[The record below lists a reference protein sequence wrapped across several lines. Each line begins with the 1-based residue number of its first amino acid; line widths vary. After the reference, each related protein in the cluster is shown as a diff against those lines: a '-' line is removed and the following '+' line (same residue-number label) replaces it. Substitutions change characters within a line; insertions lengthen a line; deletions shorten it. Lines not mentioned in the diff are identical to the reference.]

1 MHAYVCS
8 EDPTMTLQRY
18 VSHAFNQDDPAV
30 LACAISFIILS
41 MQCLRM
47 NLDQSELPIPA
58 SELVDRYVSDIDR
71 HVVSDDELS
80 MSLEGI
86 ENILLQ
92 SQYYGNIGRPRKAW
106 TIIRR
111 GLSHSMLLGMH
122 RCIVLPHA
130 RSPYLKRQESVW
142 WHLLEC
148 DSYLSLLLGLP
159 SFLVTC
165 LYNSKDGAIN
175 TSEAMSASIF
185 RRNLSIIVSAI
196 SQMSPEISPLSLL
209 KTIEIDNQLR
219 DLAHNMP
226 RCWWDLVVPSRDN
239 ISEIMDLNE
248 RMNAQ
253 IWFYQ
258 AQAYLHLPFIVENID
273 NHSYEQNHEKCL
285 QASREIMKIYII
297 LREVLGATIH
307 ICRIIDFQ
315 TFTAAVILILGL
327 LSRKHN
333 ITVDHS
339 GQDKSDWNLIHQ
351 VVDAFRQVSVE
362 DENLTAVQCLQ
373 SLEKLVSIGQGRF
386 PTENEF
392 SKSRIFI
399 PYFGMISVRP
409 GCNYTMAAARSETHQ
424 DGKPAREP
432 PFGSAAEESLH
443 IDIFNTPFLHKIVE
457 NCNMITKHPVSK
469 QFPCHDAM
477 ATDID
482 QDWSWMLNEQYHSHS

>member
-1 MHAYVCS
+1 
-8 EDPTMTLQRY
+8 MTLQRY

-41 MQCLRM
+41 MQCLRT

-58 SELVDRYVSDIDR
+58 AELVDRYVSDIDR

-130 RSPYLKRQESVW
+130 QSPYLKRQESVW
-142 WHLLEC
+142 WHLLE
-148 DSYLSLLLGLP
+148 Y
-159 SFLVTC
+159 
-165 LYNSKDGAIN
+165 GAIN
-175 TSEAMSASIF
+175 TSEAMSGSIF

-196 SQMSPEISPLSLL
+196 SQMSPEISPLSLP

-226 RCWWDLVVPSRDN
+226 PCWWDLVVPSRDN
-239 ISEIMDLNE
+239 IPEMMDLNE

-258 AQAYLHLPFIVENID
+258 AQAYLHLPFIVEHID

-285 QASREIMKIYII
+285 QASHEKMKIYIM
-297 LREVLGATIH
+297 LREVLGATIY

-362 DENLTAVQCLQ
+362 DNNLTAVQCLQ
-373 SLEKLVSIGQGRF
+373 LLEKLVSMGK
-386 PTENEF
+386 E
-392 SKSRIFI
+392 
-399 PYFGMISVRP
+399 
-409 GCNYTMAAARSETHQ
+409 AARSETHE

-432 PFGSAAEESLH
+432 PVGSATEESLH
-443 IDIFNTPFLHKIVE
+443 IDIFNTPFLHRIVE
-457 NCNMITKHPVSK
+457 NCNMITQHPGSN
-469 QFPCHDAM
+469 QFPCHDTM

>member
-1 MHAYVCS
+1 
-8 EDPTMTLQRY
+8 MTLQHY

-41 MQCLRM
+41 MQCQRM

-58 SELVDRYVSDIDR
+58 AELVDRYVSNIDR
-71 HVVSDDELS
+71 HV
-80 MSLEGI
+80 
-86 ENILLQ
+86 
-92 SQYYGNIGRPRKAW
+92 

-111 GLSHSMLLGMH
+111 GLFHSMLLGMH

-130 RSPYLKRQESVW
+130 QSPYLKRQESVW
-142 WHLLEC
+142 WHLLE
-148 DSYLSLLLGLP
+148 Y
-159 SFLVTC
+159 
-165 LYNSKDGAIN
+165 GAVN
-175 TSEAMSASIF
+175 TSEAMSGSIF
-185 RRNLSIIVSAI
+185 RFDLSIIVSAI
-196 SQMSPEISPLSLL
+196 SQMSPEISPLSLP

-226 RCWWDLVVPSRDN
+226 PCWWDLV
-239 ISEIMDLNE
+239 
-248 RMNAQ
+248 
-253 IWFYQ
+253 
-258 AQAYLHLPFIVENID
+258 AYLHLPFIVEHID

-285 QASREIMKIYII
+285 QASREIMKIYIM

-362 DENLTAVQCLQ
+362 DNNLTAVQCLQ
-373 SLEKLVSIGQGRF
+373 SLEKL
-386 PTENEF
+386 
-392 SKSRIFI
+392 
-399 PYFGMISVRP
+399 
-409 GCNYTMAAARSETHQ
+409 
-424 DGKPAREP
+424 DGKSAREP
-432 PFGSAAEESLH
+432 PVGSATEESLQ
-443 IDIFNTPFLHKIVE
+443 IDIFNTPFLHRIVE
-457 NCNMITKHPVSK
+457 NCNMITQHPSSN
-469 QFPCHDAM
+469 QFPCHDVM

-482 QDWSWMLNEQYHSHS
+482 QDSSWMLNEQYHSHS